1 MTRNIVVVGSQWG
14 DEGKGKIIDL
24 LSSSA
29 KGVIRYQGG
38 NNAGHTVVVNN
49 DKIILRLIPSGIL
62 HQHIHCYIGN
72 GVVISP
78 TALIEEITQLEQKG
92 LSVLS
97 RLSISEACPLVL
109 PYHIAI
115 DIAREQKKGIGTTK
129 RGIGPAYED
138 KVARRALRLG
148 DLLKPD
154 YLEIQLKEILEYHN
168 FLLKNYY
175 HVDTIDY
182 QNTLD
187 ELYHC
192 AQYLRPYIKDIIPL
206 LIDAR
211 INKHNLLFEG
221 AHGSFLD
228 IDQGT
233 YPFVT
238 SSNTT
243 AASAATGSGV
253 GPLHLDAILG
263 VCKAYTTRVGLGP
276 FPTELHDKTSQILVE
291 RGMEYGSN
299 TGRQRRCGWFDIV
312 TMRRAIQTNSIT
324 DLCITKLDVLDTLPE
339 IKIAVAYQKNNQEL
353 HIAPMSAD
361 DYIHCQPIY
370 ETLPGWQSSTT
381 GITDIDQ
388 LPKQARSYLN
398 RIQSLLQVPINI
410 ISTGADR
417 NQTIMLKEF
426 FD

>member
-1 MTRNIVVVGSQWG
+1 MTKNIVVVGSQWG

-29 KGVIRYQGG
+29 NGVIRYQGG

-49 DKIILRLIPSGIL
+49 EKIILRLIPSGIM
-62 HQHIHCYIGN
+62 HPHIHCYIGN

-109 PYHIAI
+109 PYHIAL

-138 KVARRALRLG
+138 KVARRAIRMG
-148 DLLKPD
+148 DLLKPE
-154 YLEIQLKEILEYHN
+154 YLKNQLKEIMEYHN

-175 HVDTIDY
+175 QVETIDY

-187 ELYHC
+187 ELYRC
-192 AQYLRPYIKDIIPL
+192 ADYLKPFIKDIVPL
-206 LIDAR
+206 LMDAN

-276 FPTELHDKTSQILVE
+276 FPTELHDDTLQVLVE

-324 DLCITKLDVLDTLPE
+324 HLCITKLDVLDTLPE
-339 IKIAVAYQKNNQEL
+339 IKIAVAYQKNNHEL

-361 DYIHCQPIY
+361 DYLNCQPIY
-370 ETLPGWQSSTT
+370 ETLPGWQSSTV
-381 GITDIDQ
+381 GITDFKQ
-388 LPKQARSYLN
+388 LPKEAQNYLN
-398 RIQSLLQVPINI
+398 RIQTLLNVPINI

-417 NQTIMLKEF
+417 NQTILLKEF
-426 FD
+426 FH